1 LIHNIFSTLATF
13 KNFGT
18 LAPGLNVL
26 LAQKTEG
33 ASSKQT
39 RNRAGKSSFVELVH
53 FLTGSEAGPESI
65 FRAPEVAE
73 YTFGV
78 DFDLGNARAVVER
91 SGSAKAKIYVTTP
104 PAAKVKYS
112 ATDWCAFLG
121 ESMFGLSSLE
131 AAGSKPPSFR
141 SLFAYFARRQASN
154 AFTTPEKQAGMQGTG
169 DMQMA
174 LMFLLGLDWQIARD
188 WQVVRDREKTLEE
201 LKKAAGTGAFGS
213 IIGKAADLRTQ
224 LTLQEA
230 RLKKLYAENENFQVL
245 PEYRELEV
253 ESAKLTRELNE
264 LANANTID
272 FSAIRDFEGALTSEI
287 PPDLEDLQTI
297 YQEAGVALPGLVKR
311 RYEDV
316 KSFHESVVRNR
327 QDYLSSELEAA
338 KLRIEIR
345 DGKKAQ
351 LDQRRA
357 EIMGILKS
365 HGALDQFLK
374 LQGELGRLGSEVE
387 SLRHRFEA
395 AEQLEGT
402 KNELEIERN
411 RLTIRLRR
419 DFAEQ
424 KDRLSEAIVAFEETS
439 QRLYEAAGS
448 MTVDETSNGPMFKF
462 PMQGARSKGIKNMQ
476 IFCFDMM
483 LMRLCAKRQIGPRFL
498 IHDSH
503 LFDGVDGRQ
512 VISALRL
519 GAEISEELGF
529 QYIVTMNEDDAF
541 KETIKDFDL
550 NDYVLPTRLT
560 DATDD
565 GGLFGIRFG

>member
-1 LIHNIFSTLATF
+1 LIHDIFSTLPTF
-13 KNFGT
+13 KN
-18 LAPGLNVL
+18 LSNLKPGLNVL

-33 ASSKQT
+33 ASSRQT
-39 RNRAGKSSFVELVH
+39 RNRAGKTSLIELVH
-53 FLTGSEAGPESI
+53 FLTGAEAGPKSLLRE
-65 FRAPEVAE
+65 PEVIE
-73 YTFGV
+73 YTFGM
-78 DFDLGNARAVVER
+78 DFDLGDARDVVER
-91 SGSAKAKIYVTTP
+91 SGNTKAKIYVTAP
-104 PAAKVKYS
+104 PAARVRFS
-112 ATDWCAFLG
+112 PTDWCAFLG
-121 ESMFGLSSLE
+121 EKMFGLSGLE

-141 SLFAYFARRQASN
+141 SLFAYFVRRQASG
-154 AFTTPEKQAGMQGTG
+154 AFTTPEKQAAMQGTG

-230 RLKKLYAENENFQVL
+230 RLKKLYTETETFQIL
-245 PEYRELEV
+245 PEYRELET
-253 ESAKLTRELNE
+253 ESAALTRQLND

-272 FSAIRDFEGALTSEI
+272 FAAIRDLEGALASEI
-287 PPDLEDLQTI
+287 PPDLEDLQAV
-297 YQEAGVALPGLVKR
+297 YQEAGVTLPGLVTR

-327 QDYLSSELEAA
+327 KDYLASELEAA
-338 KLRIEIR
+338 KLRIDLR
-345 DGKKAQ
+345 DTKKAE

-357 EIMGILKS
+357 EIMGILRS

-374 LQGELGRLGSEVE
+374 LQGELGRLESEVE
-387 SLRHRFEA
+387 SLRQRFEA

-419 DFAEQ
+419 DFSEQ
-424 KDRLSEAIVAFEETS
+424 KERLAEAIVAFEETS
-439 QRLYEAAGS
+439 QRLYESAGS

-462 PMQGARSKGIKNMQ
+462 PMQGERSKGIKNMQ

-483 LMRLCAKRQIGPRFL
+483 LMRLCKKRHIGPDFL

-519 GAEISEELGF
+519 GAEISQELGF

-541 KETIKDFDL
+541 KETIEGFDL
-550 NDYVLPTRLT
+550 KDYVLPTRLT
-560 DATDD
+560 DATED